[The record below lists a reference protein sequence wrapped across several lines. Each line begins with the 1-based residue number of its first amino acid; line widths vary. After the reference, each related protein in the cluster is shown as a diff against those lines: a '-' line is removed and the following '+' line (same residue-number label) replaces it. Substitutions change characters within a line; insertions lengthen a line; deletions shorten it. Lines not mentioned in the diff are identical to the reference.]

1 MQSDQD
7 HLERDQGLPSKS
19 QVKREMQALREM
31 ASALG
36 QLSSDRVHSLP
47 ASAEF
52 REGVLALKQLAE
64 GEPRKRQIHYLGRRL
79 LEEDE
84 QALQRELDSQQ
95 SGTTENARR
104 LHMAERWRERL
115 LDGGKPALTA
125 FIEAFAET
133 DRQHLRQL
141 VSKAAKQESSP
152 NDRNSPKRRLY
163 RYIREQIDEA
173 ERQGYQG
180 SL

>member
-1 MQSDQD
+1 MEPY
-7 HLERDQGLPSKS
+7 HQGATTDGDLPSKS
-19 QVKREMQALREM
+19 QAKREMQALREL
-31 ASALG
+31 AAALG
-36 QLSSDRVHSLP
+36 ELSSDRINSLP
-47 ASAEF
+47 ASVEF
-52 REGVLALKQLAE
+52 REALLALKRLDE

-84 QALQRELDSQQ
+84 QALQRELDSVQ
-95 SGTTENARR
+95 SGTTEYARR

-115 LDGGKPALTA
+115 LDEGRPALTA
-125 FIEAFAET
+125 FIQAFPET

-141 VSKAAKQESSP
+141 ISKAAKQTDRS

-163 RYIREQIDEA
+163 RYIREQIDQA
-173 ERQGYQG
+173 ERERHQS

>member
-1 MQSDQD
+1 MHSDP
-7 HLERDQGLPSKS
+7 ESRDRDAELPTKS
-19 QVKREMQALREM
+19 QAKREMQALREL
-31 ASALG
+31 AAALG
-36 QLSSDRVHSLP
+36 ELPNDRISTLP

-52 REGVLALKQLAE
+52 LEGLLALKQLNE

-84 QALQRELDSQQ
+84 QSLQRELNALQ
-95 SGTTENARR
+95 SGTAEHARR

-115 LDGGKPALTA
+115 LEEGKSALTA
-125 FIEAFAET
+125 FIQAFPDT

-141 VSKAAKQESSP
+141 VSKAAKQDSAP
-152 NDRNSPKRRLY
+152 TDRNSPRRRLY
-163 RYIREQIDEA
+163 RYIREQVDQA
-173 ERQGYQG
+173 ERERSQS

>member
-7 HLERDQGLPSKS
+7 HHEHDEGLPTKS
-19 QVKREMQALREM
+19 QAKREMQALREM
-31 ASALG
+31 AAALG
-36 QLSSDRVHSLP
+36 QLSSDRINSLP

-52 REGVLALKQLAE
+52 RDGLLGLKQLAE
-64 GEPRKRQIHYLGRRL
+64 GEPRKRHIHYLGRRL

-115 LDGGKPALTA
+115 LDEGKPALTA
-125 FIEAFAET
+125 FIEAFPET

-141 VSKAAKQESSP
+141 VGKAAKQESSP

-173 ERQGYQG
+173 ERQRYR
-180 SL
+180 